1 MTDVL
6 FQKADYIA
14 IRKAL
19 IDLHQRILKIL
30 KPDEIKTCSRHLG
43 LLHQKTLSIKNDTEA
58 DLLADYMVYAFR
70 PNGINMAEKF
80 LRLNKSRLN
89 ELDQALLFRMSFAR
103 YSVIKIKDIGKNGE
117 INVIDIFLNTEFTL
131 VDKELSKSVG
141 PGFVIAGHIIDL
153 GQFSIQSGASLPVD
167 KPLMMAEEVQRVLQ
181 YFGRNNGYHFLLHPA
196 NNAKLARAIIT
207 ASIRLGYTDNVHYY
221 EV

>member
-1 MTDVL
+1 MTDFL

-19 IDLHQRILKIL
+19 IDLHQRILNTL
-30 KPDEIKTCSRHLG
+30 KPDEIKACARHLG
-43 LLHQKTLSIKNDTEA
+43 LLHQKTLAIKNDTVA
-58 DLLADYMVYAFR
+58 DLMADYMVYAFR
-70 PNGINMAEKF
+70 PNGINMAEKYR
-80 LRLNKSRLN
+80 RLNKSRLS
-89 ELDQALLFRMSFAR
+89 EWDQALLSRMSVAR
-103 YSVIKIKDIGKNGE
+103 YSVIKIKDTGKNGE

-131 VDKELSKSVG
+131 VDKQLSKSVG
-141 PGFVIAGHIIDL
+141 SGFVIAGHIIDL

-181 YFGRNNGYHFLLHPA
+181 NFDRSSDDHFLLHPA
-196 NNAKLARAIIT
+196 NNVKLARATIT
-207 ASIRLGYTDNVHYY
+207 AAIRLGYTDDVRYH

>member
-1 MTDVL
+1 MTDFL

-19 IDLHQRILKIL
+19 IDLHQRILKT
-30 KPDEIKTCSRHLG
+30 PTSDEIKTCARHLG
-43 LLHQKTLSIKNDTEA
+43 LLHKKTLVFKNTIET
-58 DLLADYMVYAFR
+58 DLLTDYMVYSYR
-70 PNGINMAEKF
+70 PNGFNMAEKF
-80 LRLNKSRLN
+80 LRLNKSRLS

-103 YSVIKIKDIGKNGE
+103 YSVIKIKDTGKNGE

-131 VDKELSKSVG
+131 VDKQLSKSAG
-141 PGFVIAGHIIDL
+141 SGFVIAGHIIDL

-181 YFGRNNGYHFLLHPA
+181 NFDRSSDDHFLLHPA
-196 NNAKLARAIIT
+196 NNVKLARATIT
-207 ASIRLGYTDNVHYY
+207 AAIRLGYTDDVRYY
-221 EV
+221 GV

>member
-1 MTDVL
+1 MTDFL

-19 IDLHQRILKIL
+19 IDLHQRILKT
-30 KPDEIKTCSRHLG
+30 PTSDEIKTCARHLG
-43 LLHQKTLSIKNDTEA
+43 LLHKKTLSIKNDTEA

-80 LRLNKSRLN
+80 LRLNKSRLS

-103 YSVIKIKDIGKNGE
+103 YSVIKIKDIGKKGE
-117 INVIDIFLNTEFTL
+117 IDVIDIFLNTEFTL
-131 VDKELSKSVG
+131 VDKELSRSVG
-141 PGFVIAGHIIDL
+141 SGFVIAGHVIDL

-167 KPLMMAEEVQRVLQ
+167 KPLMMSEEVQRVLQ
-181 YFGRNNGYHFLLHPA
+181 NFDRTSDDHFLLHPA
-196 NNAKLARAIIT
+196 NNAKLARATIT
-207 ASIRLGYTDNVHYY
+207 AAIRLGYTDNVSYKG
-221 EV
+221 V

>member
-1 MTDVL
+1 MTDIM

-14 IRKAL
+14 IRKAI
-19 IDLHQRILKIL
+19 IDLHQRILNIL

-80 LRLNKSRLN
+80 LRLNKSRLS

-103 YSVIKIKDIGKNGE
+103 YSVIKIKDIGKKGE
-117 INVIDIFLNTEFTL
+117 IDVIDIFLNTEFTL
-131 VDKELSKSVG
+131 VDKELSRSAG
-141 PGFVIAGHIIDL
+141 SGFVIAGHIIDL
-153 GQFSIQSGASLPVD
+153 GQFSIQSGAPLPVD
-167 KPLMMAEEVQRVLQ
+167 KPLMMAAEVQRVWQ
-181 YFGRNNGYHFLLHPA
+181 NFDRSSDDHFLLHPA
-196 NNAKLARAIIT
+196 NNAKFARATIT
-207 ASIRLGYTDNVHYY
+207 SAIRLSYTDDVRYH

>member
-1 MTDVL
+1 MTDIM

-14 IRKAL
+14 IRKAI
-19 IDLHQRILKIL
+19 IDLHQRILNIL

-80 LRLNKSRLN
+80 LRLNKSRLS

-103 YSVIKIKDIGKNGE
+103 YSVIKIKDTGKKGE

-131 VDKELSKSVG
+131 VDKELSRSAG
-141 PGFVIAGHIIDL
+141 SGFVIAGHIIDL
-153 GQFSIQSGASLPVD
+153 GHFSIQSGAPLPVD
-167 KPLMMAEEVQRVLQ
+167 KPLMMAEEMQRVWQNFDRSSDDHYLS
-181 YFGRNNGYHFLLHPA
+181 YPA
-196 NNAKLARAIIT
+196 NNAKLARATIT
-207 ASIRLGYTDNVHYY
+207 AAIRLGYTDDVRYH

>member
-1 MTDVL
+1 MTDFL

-19 IDLHQRILKIL
+19 IDLHQRILKT
-30 KPDEIKTCSRHLG
+30 PTSDDVRTSARHLG
-43 LLHQKTLSIKNDTEA
+43 LLHKKTLVFKNTIET
-58 DLLADYMVYAFR
+58 DLLTDYMIYSYR
-70 PNGINMAEKF
+70 PKGFNMAEKF
-80 LRLNKSRLN
+80 LRLNRSRLS

-103 YSVIKIKDIGKNGE
+103 YSVIKIKDIGKKNE

-131 VDKELSKSVG
+131 VDKQLSKSVG
-141 PGFVIAGHIIDL
+141 SGFVIAGHIIDL

-181 YFGRNNGYHFLLHPA
+181 NFDRSSDDHFLLHPA
-196 NNAKLARAIIT
+196 NNAKLARATIT
-207 ASIRLGYTDNVHYY
+207 AAIRLGYTDVVRYS